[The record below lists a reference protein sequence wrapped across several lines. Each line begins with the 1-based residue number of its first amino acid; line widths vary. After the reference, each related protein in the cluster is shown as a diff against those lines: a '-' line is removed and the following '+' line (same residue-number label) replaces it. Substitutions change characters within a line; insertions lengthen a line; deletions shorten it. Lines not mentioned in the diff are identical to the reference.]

1 MVGKRNQV
9 FVRSRLERALT
20 ALDAD
25 YILND
30 EGGTYFHQLLT
41 GEE

>member
-1 MVGKRNQV
+1 MVGKQNRI
-9 FVRSRLERALT
+9 FVHLRLERALT

>member
-1 MVGKRNQV
+1 MPSSLG
-9 FVRSRLERALT
+9 RALT

-30 EGGTYFHQLLT
+30 EGGSYFNKRLA
-41 GEE
+41 GDG